1 MSARA
6 GDRRRWSGGRSS
18 GARAL
23 CVVPI
28 VLVALA
34 HLPAGCTWDWDT
46 LEQGTAE
53 VPALDA
59 ATPDARAISVELVA
73 SAACVAAD
81 GALSLTWTSEGA
93 TECEVSG
100 PSWVGPRAT
109 NGMESVGEP
118 ASGLYTIRCTGDAGE
133 ASDSAMV
140 LVDDGTAMPP
150 MDAVVAPFGARD
162 LSDGTTDEWQTE
174 RHLAEELQE
183 GMYPGSRDLVATFRP
198 AWDAERFYVT
208 VSIVDD
214 DLQYV
219 AGAAELDH
227 DLVEV
232 MINGRN
238 DEAYRTPAGGWRFD
252 VDDHRL
258 AFSPEGVLWTTDPAQ
273 PRGDDVVQQAYLTTQ
288 GWEVEVGIRWPF
300 VIGEDGH
307 VPSPGDL
314 VGFNVAAVDRDDGE
328 ATQATV
334 VWRLTEYRWRNT
346 TGWGTVV
353 LRCSLASP

>member
-6 GDRRRWSGGRSS
+6 RTRPRRSMPRSRR
-18 GARAL
+18 ARAA
-23 CVVPI
+23 CVAAV
-28 VLVALA
+28 VVAFTLG
-34 HLPAGCTWDWDT
+34 GCTWEWDT
-46 LEQGTAE
+46 LEQGTVE
-53 VPALDA
+53 PPPDA
-59 ATPDARAISVELVA
+59 MTPDPIAVELVT
-73 SAACVAAD
+73 STACVGV
-81 GALSLTWTSEGA
+81 GAPLSLTWTSEGA
-93 TECEVSG
+93 TSCAAQGPAWTGVREVDG
-100 PSWVGPRAT
+100 TDEIDA
-109 NGMESVGEP
+109 P
-118 ASGLYTIRCTGDAGE
+118 APGLYTIRCTGEAGE
-133 ASDSAMV
+133 ASDSVMV
-140 LVDDGTAMPP
+140 LVDRGTSTPP

-162 LSDGTTDEWQTE
+162 LADGTTDDWQTE

-183 GMYPGSRDLVATFRP
+183 GEYPGSRDLVTTFRP
-198 AWDAERFYVT
+198 AWDAERLYVT

-214 DLQYV
+214 DLQFV
-219 AGAAELDH
+219 GGAAELDH

-273 PRGDDVVQQAYLTTQ
+273 PRGDDIVQQAYLTTQ
-288 GWEVEVGIRWPF
+288 GWEVELGIRWPF
-300 VIGEDGH
+300 VIGQDGH

-314 VGFNVAAVDRDDGE
+314 VGFNVAAVDRDEGE
-328 ATQATV
+328 AMQSTV